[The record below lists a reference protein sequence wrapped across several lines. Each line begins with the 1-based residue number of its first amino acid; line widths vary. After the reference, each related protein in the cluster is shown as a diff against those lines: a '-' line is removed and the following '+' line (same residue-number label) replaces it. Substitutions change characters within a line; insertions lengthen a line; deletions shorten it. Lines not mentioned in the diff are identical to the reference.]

1 MSGKAGL
8 PAPVWVLPG
17 LLLGFLLGGLQPR
30 SQLAEL
36 ESEVQRLK
44 DEQIRDSR
52 RAARR
57 SPLSVIGLDR
67 AGAGGEDPPPDELSL
82 ADEPSEDEGEPTAG
96 MVVEQADSG
105 VPGNEATAPQDL
117 GEEFDLAVQAQ
128 QLRRDQSRAALIEQA
143 DLDAQEIERLDE
155 IALAMNERLG
165 AMGEDLLSMMD
176 SVNANEEPD
185 TREILGLTH
194 EVTGVLYEAQTA
206 MDELI
211 GDSAEVDSSASE
223 VWNLIDL
230 EVFRGAVEAAEDG
243 RPGR

>member
-1 MSGKAGL
+1 MNGKAGL

-30 SQLAEL
+30 SQLTEL
-36 ESEVQRLK
+36 EAEVQRLK
-44 DEQIRDSR
+44 DEQVRDSR

-67 AGAGGEDPPPDELSL
+67 AGAGSEDPPQDEL
-82 ADEPSEDEGEPTAG
+82 AFAEEANEEGDEPTAG
-96 MVVEQADSG
+96 TVIEQADSG
-105 VPGNEATAPQDL
+105 VPGPDSKSPQGL

-128 QLRRDQSRAALIEQA
+128 QLRRDQTRAALIEQA
-143 DLDAQEIERLDE
+143 DLDAQEVQRLDE

-165 AMGEDLLSMMD
+165 AMGDDLLTMMD

-185 TREILGLTH
+185 SREILGLTH

-211 GDSAEVDSSASE
+211 GDQAEVDSSATE

-230 EVFRGAVEAAEDG
+230 EVFRGAVEAAEEG